1 MKESDCSFGLLDT
14 ILDTSEGK
22 ERKMSTVKVE
32 IQLSSQELLKAVE
45 QLSLTDLEQFVSQVL
60 LLQAQRKANNLPQAE
75 AELLQKINQGIPS
88 DTQKN
93 YDELIA
99 KRQDETLPPEEHRE
113 LLHLT
118 EQIEKLQAQRL
129 EYLAEL
135 ARLRKTSLTALME
148 NLGIQVPTYA

>member
-1 MKESDCSFGLLDT
+1 MQFQVAGYNIDR
-14 ILDTSEGK
+14 SEGT

-60 LLQAQRKANNLPQAE
+60 LLQAQRKANSLPQAE
-75 AELLQKINQGIPS
+75 AELLRKINQGIPS

-99 KRQDETLPPEEHRE
+99 KRQDETLTPEEHRE

-129 EYLAEL
+129 ESLAEL